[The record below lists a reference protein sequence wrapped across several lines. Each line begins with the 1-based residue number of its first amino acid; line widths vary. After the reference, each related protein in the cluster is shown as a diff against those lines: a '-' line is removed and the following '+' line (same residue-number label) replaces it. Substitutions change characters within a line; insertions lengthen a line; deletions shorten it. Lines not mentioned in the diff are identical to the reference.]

1 MGQSRSRAQI
11 LLRPSPA
18 TGTLLSAFV
27 RLLASGAVRGPI
39 DEDLP
44 VAMPRP
50 ASIAVLLAPLFYL
63 TACSG
68 FGVFLDDTHSAT
80 SHVNRPIG
88 NSETMRR
95 AEGKPVDTEPLR
107 TEAGNVW
114 PGPVQPQPTLQD
126 LARQPAQPLPNLEG
140 STPPSIAN
148 VPTLAIP
155 AIPHH
160 LQPRPGDVGT
170 GVLNGP
176 LPLGTTGAP
185 QLPPPS
191 KASGITV
198 PNGDGTSTVIAPD
211 GSISTIPTPK

>member
-1 MGQSRSRAQI
+1 MPAFARRRA
-11 LLRPSPA
+11 A
-18 TGTLLSAFV
+18 GV
-27 RLLASGAVRGPI
+27 VRGPI

-50 ASIAVLLAPLFYL
+50 APIVILLTPLLYL
-63 TACSG
+63 TSCSG

-80 SHVNRPIG
+80 AHVNRPIG

-114 PGPVQPQPTLQD
+114 PGPVQPQPTLED

-148 VPTLAIP
+148 VPTFAIP
-155 AIPHH
+155 VIPHH
-160 LQPRPGDVGT
+160 LQPRPGDLGA

-176 LPLGTTGAP
+176 LPSDGSGAP
-185 QLPPPS
+185 RLPPSS

-211 GSISTIPTPK
+211 GSITTVPTPK